1 MLPIIE
7 IRDLS
12 KRYRLGRAFRRTET
26 FRELLQRKVR
36 SPWAALRGQK
46 QSNQGFLPSSGFVLC
61 MASI

>member
-12 KRYRLGRAFRRTET
+12 RRYRLGRAFRKTET

-46 QSNQGFLPSSGFVLC
+46 QSNQGLPSKQWF
-61 MASI
+61 